1 MQGGLKADLCFL
13 HGHHGFFQA
22 DSGVFQL
29 HFFLQMG
36 RVILRCADGA
46 QCAFQFGAEAVAL
59 GLGLLQRLGQAGGQV
74 AAARHG

>member
-1 MQGGLKADLCFL
+1 MQRGLEADLCFL

-22 DSGVFQL
+22 DRWVFQL

-36 RVILRCADGA
+36 GMVLRGADRA
-46 QCAFQFGAEAVAL
+46 QRAFQFGAEAVAL

-74 AAARHG
+74 AGGRDG